1 MTLDR
6 TRRGLFEKARRLGT
20 GAARITL
27 DDNECRKIIGI
38 IARDLGIEDERL
50 TQPPEL
56 PDFYSPEFVE
66 WQSEGSAA
74 GIEAFEALVDSVTDG
89 ELFFYCL
96 AAIHLRRLKY
106 QRILAAQ
113 PLPTLE
119 QVGPRALLQYGMA
132 PPLYLAALLFWRKWI
147 YDIDNRAAQETGYIF
162 EPIIAA
168 SIGGVPYSD
177 KKSPVR
183 RQSGKGGRQVDCVRG
198 DDAYE
203 LKLRVTIAASG
214 QGRWDAELEY
224 PEDCEA
230 SGFRPVLVV
239 FDSTENPKLN
249 QLKEA
254 FERAGGVHF
263 VGDHAWS
270 HLEELAGETM
280 GVFLEKYVRRPLES
294 LLDDAPPMND
304 LPPLSL
310 RQEDSFIVVR
320 LGDFEMR
327 IERTTEELDLEDDDA
342 LPDDVDDE
350 LPGG

>member
-1 MTLDR
+1 M
-6 TRRGLFEKARRLGT
+6 FEKARRLGT

-27 DDNECRKIIGI
+27 DDNECRKIVGI
-38 IARDLGIEDERL
+38 IAADLGVDEERL
-50 TQPPEL
+50 TQPSEL
-56 PDFYSPEFVE
+56 PDFYSTEFGD
-66 WQSEGSAA
+66 WQSGGLA
-74 GIEAFEALVDSVTDG
+74 GIEAFEALVDTVTDG

-106 QRILAAQ
+106 RRILAAQ

-119 QVGPRALLQYGMA
+119 QVGPRALLQYGLA
-132 PPLYLAALLFWRKWI
+132 PPLHLAALLFWRKWI

-183 RQSGKGGRQVDCVRG
+183 RRSGKGSRQVDCLRG
-198 DDAYE
+198 NDAYE

-224 PEDCEA
+224 PEDCAA

-239 FDSTENPKLN
+239 FDSTENSKLN
-249 QLKEA
+249 HLKEA
-254 FERAGGVHF
+254 FEQAGGLHF
-263 VGDHAWS
+263 VGEHAWA

-280 GVFLEKYVRRPLES
+280 GVFLEKYVRRPL
-294 LLDDAPPMND
+294 D
-304 LPPLSL
+304 
-310 RQEDSFIVVR
+310 QEDGFIVVR

-327 IERTTEELDLEDDDA
+327 IERTAEELDLEDDDG
-342 LPDDVDDE
+342 LPDDVDEE
-350 LPGG
+350 LPGV

>member
-38 IARDLGIEDERL
+38 IVRDLGLDDAKL
-50 TQPPEL
+50 TQPPQL

-66 WQSEGSAA
+66 WQSEGPT
-74 GIEAFEALVDSVTDG
+74 GLEAFEALVDAATDG

-106 QRILAAQ
+106 QRIVAAQ

-119 QVGPRALLQYGMA
+119 QVGPRALLQYGMV

-183 RQSGKGGRQVDCVRG
+183 RRSGKGGRQVDCLRG

-224 PEDCEA
+224 PEDCKA

-239 FDSTENPKLN
+239 FDSTENQKLT

-254 FERAGGVHF
+254 FEKAGGSHF
-263 VGDHAWS
+263 VGEHAWA
-270 HLEELAGETM
+270 HLEALAGETM
-280 GVFLEKYVRRPLES
+280 GVFLEKYVRRPLED
-294 LLDDAPPMND
+294 LLDEAPPMDD

-310 RQEDSFIVVR
+310 QQEDGFIVVR

-327 IERTTEELDLEDDDA
+327 IQRTAEELDLEDDEA

-350 LPGG
+350 LSGV